1 MAVTIDRCIG
11 ADIEDVV
18 RFIDEHWARGHALVA
33 SRPLLDWQHRNADGG
48 YSFVVA
54 RADGD
59 VAGVLGYIP
68 TRRFDPA
75 LADTNV
81 VWLTTWKVRQDAGVA
96 GLGLALLRHLAEVEP
111 HVAIGAIGL
120 NPATRPIYQALGYRL
135 GELQHYVLPNVTL
148 RNFDLASLT
157 PAVGVRGVR
166 LQADLAGPA
175 KAGHY
180 VQSAPLTSMVLSRKD
195 EFERLADAGWSG
207 STGVVPRKTA
217 RYFHARYVCH
227 PLYSYRVLALSDRE
241 AVVGLLA
248 ARTAEHDGC
257 RALRI
262 VDFLGSP
269 DLVGRLGHVLQSLI
283 QEEDAEYADVYNAGI
298 EPATFERAGFRR
310 VDPDGGDIVP
320 DHFEPFERRNVRLWF
335 SIKGACEPVLF
346 KGDADQDR
354 PSAVPNVSR

>member
-1 MAVTIDRCIG
+1 MAVTIDRCAA

-18 RFIDEHWARGHALVA
+18 RFIDEHWARGHALVT

-54 RADGD
+54 RANGG

-148 RNFDLASLT
+148 RRFDLASLT
-157 PAVGVRGVR
+157 LTPATV
-166 LQADLAGPA
+166 DDDPTT
-175 KAGHY
+175 
-180 VQSAPLTSMVLSRKD
+180 PLTSTVLSRQD
-195 EFERLADAGWSG
+195 EFERLADAGWPG
-207 STGVVPRKTA
+207 SMEVVPRKTA

-227 PLYSYRVLALSDRE
+227 PLYSYRVLALSDRQ

-248 ARTAEHDGC
+248 ARTAEHDGR

-262 VDFLGSP
+262 VDFLGPP
-269 DLVGRLGHVLQSLI
+269 DLVGRLGHILQSLI
-283 QEEDAEYADVYNAGI
+283 QEQDAEYADVYNAGI
-298 EPATFERAGFRR
+298 GAATFERAGFRR

-320 DHFEPFERRNVRLWF
+320 DHFEPFERRNVRLFF

>member
-1 MAVTIDRCIG
+1 MAVTIDRCAA

-54 RADGD
+54 RADGG

-75 LADTNV
+75 LAGTNV

-148 RNFDLASLT
+148 RRFDLASLT
-157 PAVGVRGVR
+157 PAVSVHSVR

-180 VQSAPLTSMVLSRKD
+180 VQSAPLDDDTATPLTSTVLSRQD
-195 EFERLADAGWSG
+195 EFERLADAGWPG
-207 STGVVPRKTA
+207 STGAVPRKTA

-227 PLYSYRVLALSDRE
+227 PLY
-241 AVVGLLA
+241 
-248 ARTAEHDGC
+248 
-257 RALRI
+257 
-262 VDFLGSP
+262 
-269 DLVGRLGHVLQSLI
+269 
-283 QEEDAEYADVYNAGI
+283 
-298 EPATFERAGFRR
+298 
-310 VDPDGGDIVP
+310 
-320 DHFEPFERRNVRLWF
+320 
-335 SIKGACEPVLF
+335 
-346 KGDADQDR
+346 
-354 PSAVPNVSR
+354 